1 MTSCREREE
10 RFFAE
15 SFLVWSPILQVGVI
29 RALYNNHVNAV
40 QFGAAALR
48 TLAAVYAS
56 YVHDKIY
63 LLLFIGI
70 PL

>member
-1 MTSCREREE
+1 MTSRRERED
-10 RFFAE
+10 RFYAE
-15 SFLVWSPILQVGVI
+15 SCLVWSPILQVEVT
-29 RALYNNHVNAV
+29 RALYIDHVNTV
-40 QFGAAALR
+40 QFGIAALR

-63 LLLFIGI
+63 LLLFIGV